1 MVQFA
6 KNPMWAELIQLV
18 PIVSFALPFIVK
30 GEVDLSRA
38 QQTFL
43 LAAVLTIP
51 ATFLVTR
58 RGLALNP
65 ILVGTSF
72 WLWVAA
78 IAFNA
83 HLDSAS
89 AWLVWAQGAGL
100 FLAIFA
106 VGVLTTLASPHG
118 YIGARHPDGRWV
130 RRASLLLLGATAL
143 ALLWA
148 YWFRSNIR
156 LGGGLPFIVVNV
168 VRRVV
173 IVRAARTS
181 AAAPA

>member
-89 AWLVWAQGAGL
+89 AWLVWAQGAG
-100 FLAIFA
+100 F
-106 VGVLTTLASPHG
+106 
-118 YIGARHPDGRWV
+118 
-130 RRASLLLLGATAL
+130 RANL
-143 ALLWA
+143 
-148 YWFRSNIR
+148 R
-156 LGGGLPFIVVNV
+156 LGGGLPLSVVTG